1 MEAAAGVEAP
11 GAGLAEAV
19 LVALLLAVLLLMSQ
33 LLLPVDQAVR
43 VVLLLVAVPVEG
55 AAQEA
60 VRLRVTAHPEV
71 SMLRAGW

>member
-1 MEAAAGVEAP
+1 MA
-11 GAGLAEAV
+11 
-19 LVALLLAVLLLMSQ
+19 Q